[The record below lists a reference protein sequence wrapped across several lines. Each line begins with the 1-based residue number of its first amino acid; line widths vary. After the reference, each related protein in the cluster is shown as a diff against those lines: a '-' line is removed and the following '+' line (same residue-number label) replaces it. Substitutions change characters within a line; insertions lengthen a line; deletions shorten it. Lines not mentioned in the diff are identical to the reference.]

1 MALPCR
7 DRQAYGYGLR
17 SHRRGPPTWAS
28 TASSRRPGARSRR
41 PRLRCTVSRSS
52 SRRGRGPSEYEMES
66 LGPVHETRYPRGAAR
81 KNAERPYPPSVGAS
95 SDVAWSGSGAQSRH
109 APRDRDDSGSR
120 QRRRPRPPLLIHS
133 ISTKQIP
140 PPANPGFAL
149 LIAPEPLA
157 VDLAL
162 ASVFS
167 KRRDRPAGQPHKTRA
182 PAVNW
187 SNPMR
192 TSSLTRLPR

>member
-95 SDVAWSGSGAQSRH
+95 SDVAYSRGR
-109 APRDRDDSGSR
+109 AAARSR
-120 QRRRPRPPLLIHS
+120 VTRHETATTRAHRFTTAH
-133 ISTKQIP
+133 
-140 PPANPGFAL
+140 PGFAL
-149 LIAPEPLA
+149 LNRRLITLEP
-157 VDLAL
+157 
-162 ASVFS
+162 
-167 KRRDRPAGQPHKTRA
+167 P
-182 PAVNW
+182 
-187 SNPMR
+187 
-192 TSSLTRLPR
+192 